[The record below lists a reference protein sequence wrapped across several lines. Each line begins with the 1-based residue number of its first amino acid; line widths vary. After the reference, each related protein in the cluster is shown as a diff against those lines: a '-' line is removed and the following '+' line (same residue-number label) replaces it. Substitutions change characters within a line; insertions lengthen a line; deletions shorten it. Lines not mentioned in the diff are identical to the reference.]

1 MKKAFTLVEL
11 LVVIAIIGILSTLSV
26 VALNSARAKARDAR
40 RLSDIK
46 QIRTAL
52 DMYYD
57 SAGIY
62 PTSLIPGS
70 PLSYNGLDFLAK
82 VPDDP
87 LSSQH
92 YIYAQT
98 ENGQNYTIDFTLET
112 KSAGYEP
119 GNYQATPYAIVAG
132 GGGGVFQCGDL
143 LAYDGGPRDEGGNFT
158 GNGGYYLTKDFG
170 DGGCWFMD
178 NLNAGDFEYGKKKC
192 FNNEPGA
199 CDAEGG
205 LYTKTQALALCPSG
219 WSVPGR
225 TLLSGV
231 FSGLG
236 FTASGFWDST
246 KYQFISTP
254 YLVTADID
262 DNKNPYFYN
271 QGGPSAH
278 YPDDAASVRCVLYK

>member
-132 GGGGVFQCGDL
+132 GSGGVFQCGDL
-143 LAYDGGPRDEGGNFT
+143 LAYDGGPRDEKGGFT
-158 GNGGYYLTKDFG
+158 GNGGYDATQDFDG
-170 DGGCWFMD
+170 DCWLMD
-178 NLNAGDFEYGKKKC
+178 NLNAGDFGQGEKMC
-192 FNNEPGA
+192 FNNNPKF
-199 CDAEGG
+199 CDDEGG
-205 LYTKTQALALCPSG
+205 LYTQTQALALCPSG

-236 FTASGFWDST
+236 FTASGSWDST

-254 YLVTADID
+254 YLVTADSD
-262 DNKNPYFYN
+262 SGKNPYFYN
-271 QGGPSAH
+271 EKGSSAH
-278 YPDDAASVRCVLYK
+278 PSGDAASVRCVLYK

>member
-1 MKKAFTLVEL
+1 MVW
-11 LVVIAIIGILSTLSV
+11 I
-26 VALNSARAKARDAR
+26 
-40 RLSDIK
+40 
-46 QIRTAL
+46 
-52 DMYYD
+52 
-57 SAGIY
+57 
-62 PTSLIPGS
+62 
-70 PLSYNGLDFLAK
+70 FLAK

-219 WSVPGR
+219 WSVPGVN
-225 TLLSGV
+225 LLPKV
-231 FSGLG
+231 FRELD
-236 FTASGFWDST
+236 FHASGFWESRVGFVRT
-246 KYQFISTP
+246 A